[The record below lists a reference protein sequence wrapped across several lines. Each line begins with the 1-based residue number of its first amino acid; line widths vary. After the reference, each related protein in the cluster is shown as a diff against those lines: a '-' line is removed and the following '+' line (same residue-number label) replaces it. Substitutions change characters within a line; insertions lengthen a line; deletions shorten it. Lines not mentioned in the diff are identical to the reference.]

1 MGPGLRYTPAMRN
14 FDGSGSPGQHVDFIT
29 PGKVCV
35 IVPVRNGGKRW
46 QEAAAALHAA
56 VPDPTMVAVVDSS
69 SDDGSDAVAAAHGF
83 RLQKIAPD
91 TFNHGRTRQ
100 EAIARFGAGSPFIV
114 FLTQDAIVNGPQSLV
129 RLVAAFEDP
138 AVGAAYGRQLPHRDA
153 GAFEAHGALFN
164 YSATSRTKA
173 LADAADLGVKTTY
186 LSNSFAAYRASA
198 VFACGGFPDHL
209 ILAEDAYLSAKM
221 LLAGWCVRYCADAC
235 VYHSHAYSVRQE
247 MQRYFDFGVMHA
259 QMPEILSRFGAPDA
273 EGMRFLVSELRYVAK
288 RAPWRLP
295 EVAVRNSLKYLGY
308 RLGRNYRVLPAPMR
322 RRLSMTKGF
331 WGAAS

>member
-1 MGPGLRYTPAMRN
+1 MRN
-14 FDGSGSPGQHVDFIT
+14 FDGSGGPGQHVDFIT

-35 IVPVRNGGKRW
+35 IVPVRNGGARW
-46 QEAAAALHAA
+46 QEAAAALRAA
-56 VPDPTMVAVVDSS
+56 VPDPSMVAVVDSS

-83 RLQKIAPD
+83 RLQRIDAA

-100 EAIARFGAGSPFIV
+100 EAIARFGEGIAFII
-114 FLTQDAIVNGPQSLV
+114 FLTQDAIVKGPDSLV

-138 AVGAAYGRQLPHRDA
+138 GVGAAYGRQMPHRNA
-153 GAFEAHGALFN
+153 GAFETHAALFN

-198 VFACGGFPDHL
+198 LFACGGFPDHL

-221 LLAGWCVRYCADAC
+221 LLAGWWVRYCADAC

-259 QMPEILSRFGAPDA
+259 QMPEILKRFGAPDA
-273 EGMRFLVSELRYVAK
+273 EGMRFLESELRYMAK
-288 RAPWRLP
+288 QAPGLLP
-295 EVAVRNSLKYLGY
+295 EVVIRNSLKYLGY
-308 RLGRNYRVLPAPMR
+308 RLGRHYRALPAPWR